1 MKRLIPWWSKIT
13 AKIILARLPI
23 SYDFWKKIRLFE
35 HGDMN
40 RPQGAWDTF
49 ILHARLAGVLDES
62 SSPISISGRKVEPF
76 HILELGPG
84 DSLFSGLI
92 AQALGADGTWLV
104 DTGSWAMKDLQQYC
118 AMRQYLLNK
127 GLPFVGLDQCQ
138 NVDDLLSRVST
149 SYLTDGVR
157 SLAQIPTASIDF
169 CFSNAVMEHVDKSDF
184 PSMVRELF
192 RVLKPAGTSS
202 HRVDL
207 KDHLGG
213 GLNNLRFSENRWEGN
228 LFKSSGFYT
237 NRIRFTDMT
246 DMFRQEGFEVSCPRV
261 LKWDSL
267 PIQRTKLNS
276 AFRGLPD
283 EELLVSGFDMIL
295 KKPA

>member
-1 MKRLIPWWSKIT
+1 MKHLIPWWSKIT

-23 SYDFWKKIRLFE
+23 SYDFWKKLRLFE

-40 RPQGAWDTF
+40 RPERAWETF
-49 ILHARLAGVLDES
+49 NLHTRLAGVLDES
-62 SSPISISGRKVEPF
+62 SSHIAFSGRKVEPF
-76 HILELGPG
+76 NVLELGPG

-92 AQALGADGTWLV
+92 ARALGADGTWLV
-104 DTGSWAMKDLQQYC
+104 DTGSWAMKDFQQYC

-127 GLPFVGLDQCQ
+127 GLPIADLDQCQ
-138 NVDDLLSRVST
+138 NVDDLLSLVST

-157 SLAQIPTASIDF
+157 SLAHIPTASIDF
-169 CFSNAVMEHVDKSDF
+169 CFSNAVLEHVDKSDF
-184 PSMVRELF
+184 PSVVRELF
-192 RVLKPAGTSS
+192 RVLKPCGASS

-246 DMFRQEGFEVSCPRV
+246 DMFRREGFEVSCPRV
-261 LKWDSL
+261 LRWNSL
-267 PIQRTKLNS
+267 PIQRSKLNS
-276 AFRGLPD
+276 AFRNLPD